1 MTHFIH
7 NKPLFAFNHLL
18 CLPVVPSL
26 TPRET
31 FPSTASLKQRL
42 FWVKVV
48 SCSLTGDWI
57 SLELCS
63 CKRLN
68 IIPALISPVQLR
80 GSYISRVLLVAAALP
95 LAGSAVNIPLQQWLT
110 TLAQK
115 KTLLLSLPL
124 PLFYPVWL
132 WVRVFCLHHHVSVWL
147 IVSFFFLSLTLL
159 YRKRKGESIR
169 RNKSTIKWW
178 SSGKRLCIP
187 KGP

>member
-7 NKPLFAFNHLL
+7 NKLLFAFNHLL

-31 FPSTASLKQRL
+31 VPSTASLKQRL

-110 TLAQK
+110 TLAPK
-115 KTLLLSLPL
+115 KNFVAQFASPSLLS
-124 PLFYPVWL
+124 
-132 WVRVFCLHHHVSVWL
+132 CLALGLCLLSPSSCFSL
-147 IVSFFFLSLTLL
+147 AYCIIFFSLSH
-159 YRKRKGESIR
+159 
-169 RNKSTIKWW
+169 
-178 SSGKRLCIP
+178 SSLS
-187 KGP
+187 